1 MVSFREDFLFL
12 IKNMSNATL
21 VRILDYP
28 ERLTLD
34 DGIYI
39 FKIKTL
45 VDNLVAIEEPVAK
58 KDQILLLVGGLG
70 ANYNSMIASLIA
82 HEDDLPIQS
91 VHGILLTHEQK
102 LCFQNSMEKRDNIFA
117 NVGVIEDNIFTT
129 KTIIIVEEVITL
141 TIEILLAI
149 IKEEMILVVMVKE
162 VEVTTIEID
171 HSANFV
177 ENLDILFFPTI
188 IGLISIFKDI
198 MACLDPK
205 IIPHL
210 IVAII
215 TICKLWLSLSL
226 LQMMILRFLI

>member
-39 FKIKTL
+39 FKIKTFA
-45 VDNLVAIEEPVAK
+45 DNLVAIEEPVAK

-70 ANYNSMIASLIA
+70 ANYNYSSWRWSSYPLSSWYTTYPWTI
-82 HEDDLPIQS
+82 
-91 VHGILLTHEQK
+91 VV
-102 LCFQNSMEKRDNIFA
+102 FQNSMAKRDNIFA
-117 NVGVIEDNIFTT
+117 NVVVIEDNILTT

-141 TIEILLAI
+141 ITEILLAI
-149 IKEEMILVVMVKE
+149 IKEEVILVVVVKQ

-171 HSANFV
+171 HIANFV

-198 MACLDPK
+198 MACLAPK

-210 IVAII
+210 IIAII

-226 LQMMILRFLI
+226 LQMMILCFLV

>member
-21 VRILDYP
+21 VRILDYL

-58 KDQILLLVGGLG
+58 KKDQILLFVGGLG

-91 VHGILLTHEQK
+91 VHGILLTYEQ
-102 LCFQNSMEKRDNIFA
+102 
-117 NVGVIEDNIFTT
+117 
-129 KTIIIVEEVITL
+129 
-141 TIEILLAI
+141 
-149 IKEEMILVVMVKE
+149 
-162 VEVTTIEID
+162 
-171 HSANFV
+171 
-177 ENLDILFFPTI
+177 
-188 IGLISIFKDI
+188 
-198 MACLDPK
+198 
-205 IIPHL
+205 
-210 IVAII
+210 
-215 TICKLWLSLSL
+215 
-226 LQMMILRFLI
+226 

>member
-28 ERLTLD
+28 ERLILD

-70 ANYNSMIASLIA
+70 ANYNSMITFLIA

-91 VHGILLTHEQK
+91 VHGILLMFSK
-102 LCFQNSMEKRDNIFA
+102 LYGKKR
-117 NVGVIEDNIFTT
+117 
-129 KTIIIVEEVITL
+129 
-141 TIEILLAI
+141 
-149 IKEEMILVVMVKE
+149 
-162 VEVTTIEID
+162 
-171 HSANFV
+171 
-177 ENLDILFFPTI
+177 
-188 IGLISIFKDI
+188 
-198 MACLDPK
+198 
-205 IIPHL
+205 
-210 IVAII
+210 
-215 TICKLWLSLSL
+215 
-226 LQMMILRFLI
+226 

>member
-1 MVSFREDFLFL
+1 MVSFKEDFLFL

-28 ERLTLD
+28 ERLTL

-91 VHGILLTHEQK
+91 VHGILRTHEQQ
-102 LCFQNSMEKRDNIFA
+102 LCFQNSMQKRDNIFA

-149 IKEEMILVVMVKE
+149 IKEEVILVVVVKE

-188 IGLISIFKDI
+188 IGLISNFKDI
-198 MACLDPK
+198 MACLAPK

-226 LQMMILRFLI
+226 LQMMILHFLI